1 MQYQSKVENLRQLI
15 TNDKL
20 DGLLVSSIPNIIY
33 LTGFSNFTSLERE
46 VYLIITSKN
55 QYIITDGRYAEAVGN
70 SVKHFELKE
79 QTSDYSFKDIAK
91 DIFKK
96 DNVKSLGIEEIDIS
110 VREFKEL
117 KKVLKSLK
125 DFKVDKIRIS
135 KTADEIA
142 QIKKSCAIGDR
153 AFDFILTQLSA
164 GVTEKDT
171 ANLMEDFIKTFGA
184 DKSFDFIVGFD
195 SSSSV
200 PHHQTGTKKL
210 TGKNGDFVLLDF
222 GVRSGNY
229 CSDMTR
235 TVFFGKADAKK
246 KKIYE
251 TVKLAQ
257 QKAVEFIEA
266 ELKKGKKKA
275 KGSEADK
282 VARDYITS
290 EGYPTIPHSLGHGIG
305 LQVHEAPNLS
315 PGSAFNLEE
324 GMVFSIEPGIY
335 IPGYGGV
342 RIEDLYAIENGKLVQ
357 LTQASKDIIE
367 L

>member
-1 MQYQSKVENLRQLI
+1 MHYQDKINNLKELI
-15 TNDKL
+15 QKEKL
-20 DGLLVSSIPNIIY
+20 DALLISSIPNIIY
-33 LTGFSNFTSLERE
+33 LTGFSNFTALERE
-46 VYLIITSKN
+46 VYLIITLKS

-79 QTSDYSFKDIAK
+79 QTSAYTFKGIAK

-96 DNVKSLGIEEIDIS
+96 DKVKSLGIEEEDIS

-117 KKVLKSLK
+117 KKVLKNLK

-135 KTADEIA
+135 KSLDEIEH
-142 QIKKSCAIGDR
+142 IKKSCAIGDR
-153 AFDFILTQLSA
+153 AFDFILTQLSV

-184 DKSFDFIVGFD
+184 DKSFDFIVGFG

-235 TVFFGKADAKK
+235 TVFFGKADAEK

-251 TVKLAQ
+251 MVKVAQ

-266 ELKKGKKKA
+266 ELKKGKKKVKA
-275 KGSEADK
+275 SEADK
-282 VARDYITS
+282 AARDYITS

-305 LQVHEAPNLS
+305 LQVHEAPSLS
-315 PGSAFNLEE
+315 PRSKYNLAE

-342 RIEDLYAIENGKLVQ
+342 RIEDLFAIENGRLVQ
-357 LTQASKDIIE
+357 LTQASKELIE